1 MIVVTHNLRVFVY
14 VLPLYSTVHFYLCFF
29 LMLFLLEPVPFVVT
43 LAVDGSAGPFLPLLG
58 QLLAGAPFL

>member
-1 MIVVTHNLRVFVY
+1 
-14 VLPLYSTVHFYLCFF
+14 
-29 LMLFLLEPVPFVVT
+29 MLFLLEPVPFVVT